1 MIISRT
7 PLRVSFVGGGTDL
20 PSFYKEEFGQ
30 VLSTAID
37 KYVYIAIKRQLSIVE
52 YKYRINWSTVE
63 FKNKIEDIEHPIVR
77 CALKLMEIDFPIE
90 ITTFADVPAGTG
102 LGSSS
107 SFTVGLLHALFALKG
122 QRVTKNTLAK
132 MAADIEVNKLKR
144 HMGKQDHY
152 AAAYGDL
159 NVFSFHADENVVVD
173 PVFYKAET
181 KRTIENNLMLFYTGK
196 QRDASH
202 VLKDQVKNTPKKFQV
217 LKDMRNFVPTLRSLL
232 ESDNSLDFGH
242 ILHKSWLLKKT
253 LTNKISSQKI
263 DQYYQL
269 ALQAGALGG
278 KLLGAGGGGFLLL
291 YVTPEKQQ
299 NVSNALTELHQIP
312 FKFDKA
318 GTRITY
324 YDQTI

>member
-20 PSFYKEEFGQ
+20 PAFYKEEFGQ

-37 KYVYIAIKRQLSIVE
+37 KYVYVAIKRQLNIVN

-77 CALKLMEIDFPIE
+77 CGLSLMEIDFPIE

-132 MAADIEVNKLKR
+132 MAADIEVNRLKR

-152 AAAYGDL
+152 AAAYGDI
-159 NVFSFHADENVVVD
+159 NVFSFHADENVVID

-181 KRTIENNLMLFYTGK
+181 KRIIENNLMLFYTGK
-196 QRDASH
+196 QRDAGH
-202 VLKDQVKNTPKKFQV
+202 ILKDQVKNTPKKFQV

-232 ESDNSLDFGH
+232 ESDNLSDFGH

-253 LTNKISSQKI
+253 ITEKISSQKI

-299 NVSNALTELHQIP
+299 SVSNSLSELHQIP